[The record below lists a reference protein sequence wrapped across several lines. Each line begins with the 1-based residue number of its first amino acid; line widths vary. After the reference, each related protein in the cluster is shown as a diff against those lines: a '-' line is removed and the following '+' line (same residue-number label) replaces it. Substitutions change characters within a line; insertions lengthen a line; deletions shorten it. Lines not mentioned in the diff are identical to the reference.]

1 MQINNANSVN
11 QGRTTMRAIVG
22 PTLVALATVVIATS
36 CGSSSSSSSQ
46 TTSTPTSTATQTQ
59 AAPPIKVSP
68 AQRRALRMYAA
79 LLKSPKKSSLPVGL
93 AGSTT
98 GPSKLSSGSRKHH
111 AVGAALTTNGSALV
125 GFLVFPTRAAALADL
140 KEFPPDSGVNKVI
153 GPAPKDFPRPAYL
166 LSAKGNGYTARYV
179 VFLRG
184 NVLVNSWA
192 YGEKGKGKSGALVGF
207 VEQNAR
213 WGLARAAAAAT
224 AAS

>member
-1 MQINNANSVN
+1 
-11 QGRTTMRAIVG
+11 MRAFVG
-22 PTLVALATVVIATS
+22 PTLVALATVLIATS
-36 CGSSSSSSSQ
+36 CGSSSSSSSR
-46 TTSTPTSTATQTQ
+46 TTPSPTSTSTRTQ
-59 AAPPIKVSP
+59 AAPPVKVSL

-93 AGSTT
+93 AGSST
-98 GPSKLSSGSRKHH
+98 GPSKLSPGSLKHH

-140 KEFPPDSGVNKVI
+140 KEFPPNSGANKVI
-153 GPAPKDFPRPAYL
+153 GPAPKDFPRPAYV
-166 LSAKGNGYTARYV
+166 LSAKGNGYTVRYV
-179 VFLRG
+179 VFLRD

-192 YGEKGKGKSGALVGF
+192 YGQKGKGKTGALVGF